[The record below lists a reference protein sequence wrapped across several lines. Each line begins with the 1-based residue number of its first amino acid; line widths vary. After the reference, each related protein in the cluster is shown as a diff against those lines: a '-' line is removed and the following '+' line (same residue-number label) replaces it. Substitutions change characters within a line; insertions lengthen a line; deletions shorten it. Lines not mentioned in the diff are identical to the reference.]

1 MATGL
6 SAYAANKFLDAL
18 GNNTSFAVNSAYVK
32 LHIGDP
38 GANGTANPADE
49 TTRKAVSFGAASAGS
64 ITSDADIT
72 WTNITGSQDATFFT
86 AWDSESA
93 GNFLFSGSITG
104 NAYTAG
110 DTLTI
115 SSGTLVVSLTVAS

>member
-6 SAYAANKFLDAL
+6 SEYTANKFLDAL
-18 GNNTSFAVNSAYVK
+18 GNNISFAVTDVYIK

-38 GANGTANPADE
+38 GASGTANPADE
-49 TTRKAVSFGAASAGS
+49 TTRKTVSFGSATAGTL
-64 ITSDADIT
+64 TSDADVS

-86 AWDSESA
+86 AWDAATS
-93 GNFLFSGSITG
+93 GNFLFSGTVTG
-104 NAYTAG
+104 NAYTSG

-115 SSGTLVVSLTVAS
+115 SSGTLTASLTIAS